1 MHIAAALSAN
11 RLCCA
16 GDLGQHPF
24 SELDVLRFIDRCG
37 GYFGHPFLHHRFV
50 RWTRL
55 PTTSLLLETL
65 ADLGR
70 NRSEL
75 LVENACLRQQLI
87 ILRRQVKRLV
97 YTGSERLLFILLAR
111 AVRTWRQLCSL
122 SNRRRSFVGIESS
135 SICFGSTRQRH
146 MRHHRRYL
154 QRPLR

>member
-111 AVRTWRQLCSL
+111 AVRTWRQALFIIQPKTL
-122 SNRRRSFVGIESS
+122 LRW
-135 SICFGSTRQRH
+135 
-146 MRHHRRYL
+146 HREL
-154 QRPLR
+154 FHLFWKH

>member
-75 LVENACLRQQLI
+75 LVENACWCSHGIWWRIRPALCNPPSGPFFISVQSRQAFFQEKKAPSDDFCSHVPRPPYGTLLRP
-87 ILRRQVKRLV
+87 
-97 YTGSERLLFILLAR
+97 YLA
-111 AVRTWRQLCSL
+111 
-122 SNRRRSFVGIESS
+122 
-135 SICFGSTRQRH
+135 
-146 MRHHRRYL
+146 
-154 QRPLR
+154 